1 MQSPRKSADDEV
13 EDMKVKVEAP
23 PTHGQML
30 QEQVNEASKKVLILE
45 QALPRSCTCSQERMR
60 VSCAAVLHG
69 LLKAASNKCG
79 K

>member
-1 MQSPRKSADDEV
+1 
-13 EDMKVKVEAP
+13 MKVKVEAP
-23 PTHGQML
+23 PTHGQIL

-45 QALPRSCTCSQERMR
+45 QAYPRSGTCSQERMT
-60 VSCAAVLHG
+60 VFCAAVLHG

>member
-1 MQSPRKSADDEV
+1 
-13 EDMKVKVEAP
+13 MKVKVEAP
-23 PTHGQML
+23 PTHGQIL

-45 QALPRSCTCSQERMR
+45 QAYPRSGTCSQEHMT
-60 VSCAAVLHG
+60 VFCAAVLHG

>member
-1 MQSPRKSADDEV
+1 
-13 EDMKVKVEAP
+13 MKVKVEAP
-23 PTHGQML
+23 PTHGQIL

-45 QALPRSCTCSQERMR
+45 QAYPRSGTCSQERMT
-60 VSCAAVLHG
+60 VPCAAVLHG